1 MQAKITRTA
10 VPMADLPFIDLK
22 AQYRRL
28 KPDIQRR
35 IEAVLE
41 HGQFILGPE
50 VAELEAELEK
60 VAAVDHAIAV
70 SSGTDALIM
79 ALMEAGIGP
88 GDAVYVPSFTFTAS
102 AEVILLVG
110 ARPVFVDI
118 EADSFN
124 IDVKHL
130 AHCIEDTKDCRPAA
144 VIAVDLFGLAADYDA
159 LQTSCDGHGLLLIA
173 DAAQSFGGSR
183 RGRPV
188 GALAPVSATSF
199 FPAKPLGGYGD
210 GGALFTDD
218 EERAERY
225 KSIRVHGQGS
235 DRYKVVR
242 IGINGRLDTLQAAV
256 LLSKLSILADE
267 IEARERV
274 ARRYDDALG
283 QAVTLPP
290 RHLDC
295 RSAWAQYSILLD
307 ERDRVR
313 EALAG
318 EGIPSQIYYPEP
330 MHLQPAYCDY
340 GGGPGSL
347 AVSEEIAGRI
357 LSLPMHPYLDE
368 ATVDRIADAV
378 CRAAA
383 AGS

>member
-1 MQAKITRTA
+1 MQANITLHT
-10 VPMADLPFIDLK
+10 VQMADLPFIDLK

-28 KPDIQRR
+28 KPDIRRR

-50 VAELEAELEK
+50 VAELEAELAK
-60 VAAVDHAIAV
+60 VAAVEHAIAV

-88 GDAVYVPSFTFTAS
+88 GDAVYVPGFTFTAS

-118 EADSFN
+118 EGDSFN
-124 IDVKHL
+124 IDVAHL
-130 AHCIEDTKDCRPAA
+130 AHCIEATKNYRPAA

-159 LQTSCDGHGLLLIA
+159 LHEVCDGHGLLLIA
-173 DAAQSFGGSR
+173 DAAQSFGGAR

-218 EERAERY
+218 GGRAERY
-225 KSIRVHGQGS
+225 RSIRMHGQGS
-235 DRYKVVR
+235 DRYEVVR
-242 IGINGRLDTLQAAV
+242 VGINGRLDTLQAAV
-256 LLSKLSILADE
+256 LLVKLTVLADE

-290 RHLDC
+290 RQLDC
-295 RSAWAQYSILLD
+295 QSAWAQYSILLD
-307 ERDRVR
+307 QRDRVR
-313 EALAG
+313 EALAA
-318 EGIPSQIYYPEP
+318 EGIPSQIYYLAP
-330 MHLQPAYCDY
+330 MHLQPAYRDF
-340 GGGPGSL
+340 GTGPGSL
-347 AVSEEIAGRI
+347 PISEDVAGHI

-378 CRAAA
+378 CRAVS
-383 AGS
+383 AGG